1 MKKLLLTLLML
12 FTLGLAAQ
20 AASKEVTYDFSQKTY
35 GMTDGTYLADGYTLT
50 ETPVVITLNKNAG
63 SNGFRLWSGALRF
76 HKSSN
81 SSMTIAAGGATIT
94 KIELTVN
101 GANFALDSSSTGTW
115 ANNTWTGAA
124 TSIKLNYTTN
134 GNKDVNK
141 IVVTYEA
148 GDEDPNAVSISAN
161 TGDTKYLSGNTYE
174 VEAGTEVT
182 FTVENYEGA
191 TITAAV
197 GNDFVDF
204 VDGSYTAT
212 INEDTEVSIEVEKGD
227 KTVSAEYTFTVKVVP
242 VLDGT
247 GWVLVTD
254 AAQLNAGDLL
264 IIASGST
271 AAGNKDYTKNRPSVD
286 VTITENVL
294 TYSETAE
301 NQPLIVK
308 LGGSTGKWTFETTN
322 YLGTDGYLASATSG
336 SNNHLKV
343 QSTAMTATIAI
354 GSNNNATVV
363 FDAGGSFNRTT
374 LMKNSNSALF
384 ACYSGG
390 QDPIQLYKYVA
401 PDPELDGEPTINVT
415 HASKKGVLIVEY
427 SFNIANHNGKPVAVT
442 ATIDGK
448 EHIAFV
454 DATPANAPARVAGES
469 TTVSGTLRAEH
480 ADLVDAS
487 NLNVNLKATL
497 DGQEFFTRQATV
509 TTTTGIEDVM
519 VDGEGEAEYFNL
531 QGLRVAQPEAGQ
543 LYIKRQAGKAVKV
556 RF

>member
-1 MKKLLLTLLML
+1 MKKLLLTLLLL
-12 FTLGLAAQ
+12 FSVGMVAKAEVANVTVETKQSNISTSTNTQIVNDGDFTITYPSGTNFSTDHIRLYAGKTMTIEAIDGITIQKIEFTTTGSYTFNMSSDPGTIDNANKNWTGSASSISITNKSNAQ
-20 AASKEVTYDFSQKTY
+20 IRFTK
-35 GMTDGTYLADGYTLT
+35 L
-50 ETPVVITLNKNAG
+50 VIT
-63 SNGFRLWSGALRF
+63 
-76 HKSSN
+76 
-81 SSMTIAAGGATIT
+81 
-94 KIELTVN
+94 
-101 GANFALDSSSTGTW
+101 
-115 ANNTWTGAA
+115 
-124 TSIKLNYTTN
+124 
-134 GNKDVNK
+134 
-141 IVVTYEA
+141 YEKEA
-148 GDEDPNAVSISAN
+148 QNPEAVSISAKS
-161 TGDTKYLSGNTYE
+161 GETKYLSGEIYE

-182 FTVENYEGA
+182 FSVTNYNDA
-191 TITAAV
+191 TITAIV
-197 GNDFVDF
+197 GSDIVDF

-212 INEDTEVSIEVEKGD
+212 INEDTEVLITVDKNG
-227 KTVSAEYTFTVKVVP
+227 KTVEASYNFVLKQVP
-242 VLDGT
+242 AMDGT

-264 IIASGST
+264 IIASGSA
-271 AAGNKDYTKNRPSVD
+271 AAGNKSNTNNRPSVN

-401 PDPELDGEPTINVT
+401 PDPTLEGEPTINVT

-427 SFNIANHNGKPVAVT
+427 SFKIANHNGKPVEVT
-442 ATIDGK
+442 ANVAGM

-509 TTTTGIEDVM
+509 TNTTGIEDVT
-519 VDGEGEAEYFNL
+519 VEGEGEAEYFNL

>member
-1 MKKLLLTLLML
+1 MKKLLLTLLLL
-12 FTLGLAAQ
+12 F
-20 AASKEVTYDFSQKTY
+20 SV
-35 GMTDGTYLADGYTLT
+35 GMVAKATEATETISLNSSTLT
-50 ETPVVITLNKNAG
+50 RSGNIASGSFLGGDIIFNFDASADACLQSSYIRVYKNAT
-63 SNGFRLWSGALRF
+63 FTVSGGEG
-76 HKSSN
+76 
-81 SSMTIAAGGATIT
+81 IVIT
-94 KIELTVN
+94 KIEPAYDSTTSYRTLT
-101 GANFALDSSSTGTW
+101 ANMGNVDS
-115 ANNTWTGAA
+115 NNVWTGS
-124 TSIKLNYTTN
+124 TSTVKFTASAGQVRLTSLSITYTKQDT
-134 GNKDVNK
+134 DPDA
-141 IVVTYEA
+141 VT
-148 GDEDPNAVSISAN
+148 ISAN

-174 VEAGTEVT
+174 VEAGTEIT

-197 GNDFVDF
+197 GNDLVDF

-212 INEDTEVSIEVEKGD
+212 INEDTDVTIEVEKAG
-227 KTVSAEYTFTVKVVP
+227 KTVSAEYTFTVKIVP

-264 IIASGST
+264 IIASGSA
-271 AAGNKDYTKNRPSVD
+271 AAGNKSNTNNRPSVN

-294 TYSETAE
+294 TYSETGE
-301 NQPLIVK
+301 FQPLIVK

-401 PDPELDGEPTINVT
+401 PDPTLDGDPTINVT

-427 SFNIANHNGKPVAVT
+427 SFKIANHNGKPVEVT
-442 ATIDGK
+442 ANIAGM

-469 TTVSGTLRAEH
+469 TAVSGTLRAEH

-509 TTTTGIEDVM
+509 TNTTGIKDVT
-519 VDGEGEAEYFNL
+519 VEGEGEAEYFNL

>member
-1 MKKLLLTLLML
+1 MKKLLLTLLLL
-12 FTLGLAAQ
+12 FSVGMVAKAEVANVTVETKQSNISTSTNTQIVNDGDFTITYPSGTNFSTDHIRLYAGKTMTIEAIDGITIQKIEFTTTGSYTFNMSSDPGTIDNANKNWTGSASSISITNKSNAQ
-20 AASKEVTYDFSQKTY
+20 IRFTK
-35 GMTDGTYLADGYTLT
+35 L
-50 ETPVVITLNKNAG
+50 VIT
-63 SNGFRLWSGALRF
+63 
-76 HKSSN
+76 
-81 SSMTIAAGGATIT
+81 
-94 KIELTVN
+94 
-101 GANFALDSSSTGTW
+101 
-115 ANNTWTGAA
+115 
-124 TSIKLNYTTN
+124 
-134 GNKDVNK
+134 
-141 IVVTYEA
+141 YEKEA
-148 GDEDPNAVSISAN
+148 QDPEAVSISAKS
-161 TGDTKYLSGNTYE
+161 GETKYLSGEIYE

-182 FTVENYEGA
+182 FSVTNYNDA
-191 TITAAV
+191 TITAIV
-197 GNDFVDF
+197 GSDIVDF

-212 INEDTEVSIEVEKGD
+212 INEDTEVLITVDKNG
-227 KTVSAEYTFTVKVVP
+227 KTVEASYNFVLKQVP
-242 VLDGT
+242 AMDGT

-264 IIASGST
+264 IIASGSA
-271 AAGNKDYTKNRPSVD
+271 AAGNKSNTNNRPSVN

-401 PDPELDGEPTINVT
+401 PDPTLEGEPTINVT

-427 SFNIANHNGKPVAVT
+427 SFNIANHNGNPVEVT
-442 ATIDGK
+442 ANVAGMEQIKFT
-448 EHIAFV
+448 

-469 TTVSGTLRAEH
+469 TAVIGTLRAEH

-487 NLNVNLKATL
+487 NINVNLTATI
-497 DGQEFFTRQATV
+497 GGKEFFTRQATV
-509 TTTTGIEDVM
+509 TNTTGIEDVT
-519 VDGEGEAEYFNL
+519 VEGEGEAEYFNL

>member
-1 MKKLLLTLLML
+1 MKKLLLTLLLL
-12 FTLGLAAQ
+12 FSVGMVAKAEVANVTVETKQSNISTSTNTQIVNDGDFTITYPSGTNFSTDHIRLYAGKTMTIEAIDGITIQKIEFTTTGSYTFNMSSDPGTIDNANKNWTGSASSISITNKSNAQ
-20 AASKEVTYDFSQKTY
+20 IRFTK
-35 GMTDGTYLADGYTLT
+35 L
-50 ETPVVITLNKNAG
+50 VIT
-63 SNGFRLWSGALRF
+63 
-76 HKSSN
+76 
-81 SSMTIAAGGATIT
+81 
-94 KIELTVN
+94 
-101 GANFALDSSSTGTW
+101 
-115 ANNTWTGAA
+115 
-124 TSIKLNYTTN
+124 
-134 GNKDVNK
+134 
-141 IVVTYEA
+141 YEKEA
-148 GDEDPNAVSISAN
+148 QNPEAVSISAKS
-161 TGDTKYLSGNTYE
+161 GETKYLSGEIYE

-182 FTVENYEGA
+182 FSVTNYNDA
-191 TITAAV
+191 TITAIV
-197 GNDFVDF
+197 GSDIVDF

-212 INEDTEVSIEVEKGD
+212 INEDTEVLITVDKNG
-227 KTVSAEYTFTVKVVP
+227 KTVEASYNFVLKQVP
-242 VLDGT
+242 AMDGT

-264 IIASGST
+264 IIASGSA
-271 AAGNKDYTKNRPSVD
+271 AAGNKSNTNNRPSVN

-374 LMKNSNSALF
+374 LMKNSNNALF

-401 PDPELDGEPTINVT
+401 PDPTLEGEPTINVT

-427 SFNIANHNGKPVAVT
+427 SFKIANHNGKPVEVT
-442 ATIDGK
+442 ANVAGM

-509 TTTTGIEDVM
+509 TNTTGIEDVT
-519 VDGEGEAEYFNL
+519 VEGEGEAEYFNL